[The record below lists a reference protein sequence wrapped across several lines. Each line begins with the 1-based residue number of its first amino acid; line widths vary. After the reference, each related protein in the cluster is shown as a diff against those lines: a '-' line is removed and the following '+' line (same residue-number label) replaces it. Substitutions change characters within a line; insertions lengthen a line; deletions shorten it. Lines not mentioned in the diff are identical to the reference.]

1 MTTSPPMS
9 PIPDTPVSAVTP
21 ERLSELLT
29 EEGLQHRLEAAPAA
43 ADEATTV
50 VVRTGFINAAIA
62 LSIDG
67 DYLVAD
73 SMWRGEVTKKDAPR
87 LLAMVNEWNQT
98 QYMPTLRFFESSAGL
113 GHLTVS
119 AHRQIFIGEGLSRNQ
134 IGAFVMSTL
143 DGILRAYE
151 WVEGQLPELVTW
163 EEPHSDEH

>member
-1 MTTSPPMS
+1 MS

-29 EEGLQHRLEAAPAA
+29 EEGLQHRLEAAPAT

-113 GHLTVS
+113 GHLTVQAVANRDTPVILAVVVIS
-119 AHRQIFIGEGLSRNQ
+119 ATAYILINL
-134 IGAFVMSTL
+134 VVDLLYPVL
-143 DGILRAYE
+143 DPRLRRKA
-151 WVEGQLPELVTW
+151 
-163 EEPHSDEH
+163 SA